1 VRLDADELT
10 YRLRAMARKLPDE
23 ISDARKRTHKEGLDR
38 AIMDRLA
45 TRLTERAKECRRL
58 LASATT

>member
-1 VRLDADELT
+1 
-10 YRLRAMARKLPDE
+10 
-23 ISDARKRTHKEGLDR
+23 LDR